1 MGRAVVMLA
10 LKRKSWHVGF
20 ELQSLCKFPYLEF
33 CDRSKCLGPHCGYL
47 FPDET
52 LLWSI
57 YESKVGK
64 EEDSTLIKNGEG

>member
-33 CDRSKCLGPHCGYL
+33 CDPNLPQMVRGHGEL
-47 FPDET
+47 FSDLDDMPAFPGSSDV
-52 LLWSI
+52 LWFS
-57 YESKVGK
+57 S
-64 EEDSTLIKNGEG
+64 